1 MRMMKMMSYERR
13 MEEIEKM
20 DDEVCVHDLEAIRD
34 YFLEETG
41 GSCPVCLDYAI
52 AVLRV
57 RINEREDAKNG

>member
-1 MRMMKMMSYERR
+1 MMSFERR

-20 DDEVCVHDLEAIRD
+20 DDEVCVHDLEAIRE

-41 GSCPVCLDYAI
+41 GCCPICLDYAI

-57 RINEREDAKNG
+57 RINEREEEKG